1 MQCTI
6 RSLSLATALC
16 AVMGALAGGAE
27 AAPRGTAA
35 PLTPGADLVRPALEQ
50 GDPIPG
56 ELLVGFR
63 RTAQGVDR
71 AAARRQAGVRVER
84 ALRVEGV
91 QLVTVERGSSA
102 REAIERLEADP
113 AVRYAEP
120 NRLRRASATV
130 PDDPGFGQLWGLH
143 NTGQTVSGIAGLLDS
158 DIDAPEAWDLST
170 GGGALVAVVDEGIAY
185 DHPDLAPNM
194 WRNPGEVAGNG
205 VDDDGNG
212 YVDDVHGIDTVDDDS
227 DPRDSGGHGTHV
239 AGTIAAAGDNGIGIA
254 GVSWDA
260 EVMALRAL
268 GAEGGSDATVAE
280 AFDYAGDMGARVV
293 NASLGGPGASQT
305 LQQPITE
312 HPRTLFVV
320 AAGNGGDDG
329 IGDDN
334 DGASA
339 DYPCAYDDANLICV
353 AATTPSDGLAG
364 FSNFGATTVDLGA
377 PGTNVLS
384 AAPDRGKVVFSETFE
399 SNDFAAR
406 WWPNSRPDGGP
417 AWSRSSGGAGG
428 SEFSAGDSSGAYANS
443 ASAYMDLRA
452 PLDLSAEHGCELT
465 FDVKLAVLAGDRF
478 AVYKLDDNGWG
489 LLAATSPASAA
500 STGGAF
506 RPVSLELGADGQ
518 DAVVLSFGLE
528 SNGTGTA
535 DGASVDNIEI
545 SCIQPEQGEGEL
557 ALSSGTSMATPHVA
571 GAAALLFSHRPSLTV
586 EQAKAILL
594 ATGDSVPSLGAGK
607 TVTGRRLNL
616 DAALRHPA
624 AAPAPE
630 ALTGPAS
637 DVRASAATL
646 GGTVN
651 PAGTATAFYFEYG
664 TTSGYGHQT
673 PAQPAVS
680 GTQPVP
686 VSAAVSGLATS
697 TTYHYRVV
705 ALRGSIA
712 FPGPDGTF
720 TTRADSVPPTGG
732 GQPAPPAAT
741 APTNTSSGAPVDTL
755 AQIVSTAKARCRSV
769 RRRVA
774 CTITAQGAGTVKLQL
789 SKRGRTLARG
799 SGRIGRTIRL
809 SRRVK
814 PGRYQLRVAI
824 TDSASGRSQTIAKTV
839 RVR

>member
-1 MQCTI
+1 M
-6 RSLSLATALC
+6 
-16 AVMGALAGGAE
+16 
-27 AAPRGTAA
+27 
-35 PLTPGADLVRPALEQ
+35 
-50 GDPIPG
+50 
-56 ELLVGFR
+56 
-63 RTAQGVDR
+63 
-71 AAARRQAGVRVER
+71 
-84 ALRVEGV
+84 
-91 QLVTVERGSSA
+91 
-102 REAIERLEADP
+102 
-113 AVRYAEP
+113 
-120 NRLRRASATV
+120 
-130 PDDPGFGQLWGLH
+130 
-143 NTGQTVSGIAGLLDS
+143 
-158 DIDAPEAWDLST
+158 
-170 GGGALVAVVDEGIAY
+170 
-185 DHPDLAPNM
+185 
-194 WRNPGEVAGNG
+194 
-205 VDDDGNG
+205 
-212 YVDDVHGIDTVDDDS
+212 
-227 DPRDSGGHGTHV
+227 
-239 AGTIAAAGDNGIGIA
+239 
-254 GVSWDA
+254 
-260 EVMALRAL
+260 
-268 GAEGGSDATVAE
+268 
-280 AFDYAGDMGARVV
+280 
-293 NASLGGPGASQT
+293 
-305 LQQPITE
+305 
-312 HPRTLFVV
+312 
-320 AAGNGGDDG
+320 
-329 IGDDN
+329 
-334 DGASA
+334 
-339 DYPCAYDDANLICV
+339 
-353 AATTPSDGLAG
+353 
-364 FSNFGATTVDLGA
+364 
-377 PGTNVLS
+377 LS

-399 SNDFAAR
+399 NNDFAAR
-406 WWPNSRPDGGP
+406 WRPNSRPDGGP

-478 AVYKLDDNGWG
+478 AVYKLDDNGWE
-489 LLAATSPASAA
+489 LLAATSPAN
-500 STGGAF
+500 GGIDRRRL

-528 SNGTGTA
+528 SNATGTA

-594 ATGDSVPSLGAGK
+594 STGDSVPSLGAGK

-686 VSAAVSGLATS
+686 VSAPVSGLATS

-720 TTRADSVPPTGG
+720 TTQADPVPPTGG
-732 GQPAPPAAT
+732 GQPAPPTGHCTDEHQQRARPST
-741 APTNTSSGAPVDTL
+741 RWRRSSA
-755 AQIVSTAKARCRSV
+755 
-769 RRRVA
+769 RRRRSA
-774 CTITAQGAGTVKLQL
+774 DASAGGSRARSPLRARARSKLQL